1 MDPNP
6 DDASVQAC
14 RAYKLLN
21 CPGRRPAK
29 AFGDSMQRRKWV
41 FLIAIVII
49 GLVGVG
55 AWQFYAGRSNV
66 SVSMAPSSMMTP
78 SSGITTFEN
87 YNQPGLGQADVGAK
101 IYGDW
106 CITCHGDQGQGL
118 TDAWR
123 ATWDPAHQ
131 NCWQS
136 KCHSLNHPP
145 GGFQLPRHVP
155 AIIGAT
161 TLTEFKTA
169 DDLHQFISQ
178 KMPFQDPGVLD
189 QEAYWA
195 LTAYLLQQNG
205 LSQSGSP
212 VTADNAGSIPIQR

>member
-1 MDPNP
+1 
-6 DDASVQAC
+6 
-14 RAYKLLN
+14 
-21 CPGRRPAK
+21 
-29 AFGDSMQRRKWV
+29 MQRKQWAFV
-41 FLIAIVII
+41 AAAIVI
-49 GLVGVG
+49 GLLGAG
-55 AWQFYAGRSNV
+55 AWQVYASRAV
-66 SVSMAPSSMMTP
+66 EPVSMAPSSMMTQ
-78 SSGITTFEN
+78 SSSITSFGN
-87 YNQPGLGQADVGAK
+87 YNQLDLAQADVGAK

-106 CITCHGDQGQGL
+106 CITCHGDRGQGL

-155 AIIGAT
+155 AIIGPT
-161 TLTEFKTA
+161 TLSEFKTA
-169 DDLHQFISQ
+169 DDLHQFISH

-189 QEAYWA
+189 TDAYWA

-205 LSQSGSP
+205 LVPTGAQ
-212 VTADNAGSIPIQR
+212 VTADSAGSIAIQR

>member
-1 MDPNP
+1 M
-6 DDASVQAC
+6 AS
-14 RAYKLLN
+14 
-21 CPGRRPAK
+21 
-29 AFGDSMQRRKWV
+29 
-41 FLIAIVII
+41 
-49 GLVGVG
+49 
-55 AWQFYAGRSNV
+55 
-66 SVSMAPSSMMTP
+66 SSMMTP
-78 SSGITTFEN
+78 SSGITTFN
-87 YNQPGLGQADVGAK
+87 DYNQPELAQADVGAR

-118 TDAWR
+118 TDGWR

-145 GGFQLPRHVP
+145 GGFVLPRHVP

-161 TLTEFKTA
+161 TLSEFKTA
-169 DDLHQFISQ
+169 ADLHEFISH

-189 QEAYWA
+189 TDAYWA

-205 LSQSGSP
+205 LVPTGTQ
-212 VTADNAGSIPIQR
+212 VTSDNAGSITIQR

>member
-1 MDPNP
+1 M
-6 DDASVQAC
+6 
-14 RAYKLLN
+14 
-21 CPGRRPAK
+21 
-29 AFGDSMQRRKWV
+29 RRKQWV
-41 FLIAIVII
+41 LVVAAIFI
-49 GLVGVG
+49 GLVGIG
-55 AWQFYAGRSNV
+55 AWQIYASREAEPA
-66 SVSMAPSSMMTP
+66 SMAASSMMTP
-78 SSGITTFEN
+78 STGITTFSN
-87 YNQPGLGQADVGAK
+87 YDQPGLAQADVGAK

-123 ATWDPAHQ
+123 ATWDPLHQ

-145 GGFQLPRHVP
+145 GGFLLPRHVP

-161 TLTEFKTA
+161 TLSEFKSA
-169 DDLHQFISQ
+169 QDLHQFISH

-189 QEAYWA
+189 TDAYWA

-205 LSQSGSP
+205 LVQSGAQITS
-212 VTADNAGSIPIQR
+212 DNAGSIPIQR